1 MSNEKIIERVKKLLA
16 LAQSNNANESESA
29 MLKAQEI
36 LAKHKL
42 EMKDIEIKDNNNE
55 VIEEQSDFEY
65 TIRSQW
71 KGNLA
76 VVISENFGCDAFVSI
91 KKKNGRKNKM
101 QLCFIG
107 EQENIEMVKVVYEYA
122 LKVCDERIKELQKE
136 NKRNGLSTSGIQQS
150 YGMGFTR
157 GLKDNYKEQLN
168 KNKDWGLM
176 VLKSEE
182 VINYTNNKNL
192 TQSKSKARYR
202 QNEHFSNGYSDGK
215 NFTTKNVLA

>member
-1 MSNEKIIERVKKLLA
+1 MSNEKVIERVKKLLA

-29 MLKAQEI
+29 MLKAQEL

-42 EMKDIEIKDNNNE
+42 QMKDIEVNDSSNDVLDEK
-55 VIEEQSDFEY
+55 SDFEY

-76 VVISENFGCDAFVSI
+76 LVISENFGCDAYVNI
-91 KKKNGRKNKM
+91 KRKNGRKNKL

-107 EQENIEMVKVVYEYA
+107 EYENIEMVKIVYEYA
-122 LKVCDERIKELQKE
+122 LKVCDERIKELQKG
-136 NKRNGLSTSGIQQS
+136 NKRNGLSTSGIQQN
-150 YGMGFTR
+150 YGIGFTM
-157 GLKDNYKEQLN
+157 GLRDKYKEQLR
-168 KNKDWGLM
+168 KNQEWGLM
-176 VLKSEE
+176 VLKSEA

-192 TQSKSKARYR
+192 GKSKSKTKYI
-202 QNEHFSNGYSDGK
+202 QNEHFSDGYSDGK